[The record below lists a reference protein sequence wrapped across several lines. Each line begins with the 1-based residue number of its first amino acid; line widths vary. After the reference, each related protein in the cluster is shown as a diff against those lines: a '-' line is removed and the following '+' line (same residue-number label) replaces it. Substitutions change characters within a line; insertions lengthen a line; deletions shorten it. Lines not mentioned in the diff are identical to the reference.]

1 MIKYLNEY
9 QVMEAYFQVLNWGK
23 YALKEFKVWQID
35 QIKKYAERKLIS
47 IPERIEDYEKMKLN
61 LSEVNLLTFQG
72 QEKDNRSDNRKMFEI
87 NKTIFKL
94 SNDLSNAYLV
104 LNYIRDFNVELIKED
119 SKKNADEKTIIEFS
133 DILEVKY
140 KSIEDEIFA
149 VLGKCFP
156 EFYNENG
163 KALNNRKNI
172 KAILNSWYKLLF
184 KDNFISLNPTN
195 QQKEQISQILND
207 RCKFVNGK
215 LSSKTLFVNDGIEF
229 KLNSEY
235 RTMQNL
241 IKSLKIN

>member
-1 MIKYLNEY
+1 MSNQKRSILYEFPKVQESKKVETINGSKIMIKYLNEY

-119 SKKNADEKTIIEFS
+119 SKR
-133 DILEVKY
+133 
-140 KSIEDEIFA
+140 
-149 VLGKCFP
+149 P
-156 EFYNENG
+156 
-163 KALNNRKNI
+163 
-172 KAILNSWYKLLF
+172 
-184 KDNFISLNPTN
+184 
-195 QQKEQISQILND
+195 
-207 RCKFVNGK
+207 
-215 LSSKTLFVNDGIEF
+215 
-229 KLNSEY
+229 
-235 RTMQNL
+235 L
-241 IKSLKIN
+241 I